1 MPCASHGTLK
11 SYWWQVNLYFLWIKI
26 LYCRFEVA
34 YKGSIMF
41 KEESYVFL
49 FLLLK
54 NSFTPWKPDSL
65 RDDTL
70 ILRITSLSSQHF
82 LVHPQ
87 EFSLNPCHND
97 LCDYHSWTKNNS
109 FPGITTAG
117 VLCIFPIFENLKS
130 NNLLIW
136 VQFS

>member
-1 MPCASHGTLK
+1 MMVMCPYALCFSWNTEELLMTIK
-11 SYWWQVNLYFLWIKI
+11 SIFPMDKI
-26 LYCRFEVA
+26 LYCWFEVA
-34 YKGSIMF
+34 CKGSIMF
-41 KEESYVFL
+41 KEESYVYL

-109 FPGITTAG
+109 LFPFQESPQQEYY
-117 VLCIFPIFENLKS
+117 VYFLFLK
-130 NNLLIW
+130 I
-136 VQFS
+136 